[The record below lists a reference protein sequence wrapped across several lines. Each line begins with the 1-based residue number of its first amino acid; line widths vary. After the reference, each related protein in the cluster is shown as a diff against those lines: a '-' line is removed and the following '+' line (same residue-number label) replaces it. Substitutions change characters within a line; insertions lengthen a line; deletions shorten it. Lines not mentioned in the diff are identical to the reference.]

1 MVLRILFLA
10 SIGGLIGWLTNW
22 LAIKMIFRPYD
33 PYRIPLLNYT
43 VQGLLPKRKNE
54 LAQSVG
60 ATVEKEL
67 LPPELL
73 IKRVE
78 ELKLK
83 EKIEEAFAKI
93 LQERLED
100 KLRMIPQ
107 GIRQG
112 IISYLHDLSIK
123 ELDKHLDN
131 FLWQFQ
137 TSIVKESNLGKIVEE
152 QINQFSMDKLE
163 ELVFR
168 IVSTELKHIELLGG
182 VLGFIIGVIQAL
194 IMTYIKI

>member
-22 LAIKMIFRPYD
+22 LAIKMIFRPHN

-43 VQGLLPKRKNE
+43 VQGLLPKRKGE
-54 LAQSVG
+54 LAESVG

-78 ELKLK
+78 EMQIKQ
-83 EKIEEAFAKI
+83 KIEEAFAKI
-93 LQERLED
+93 LQERLDD

-107 GIRQG
+107 VIRQG
-112 IISYLHDLSIK
+112 VISYLHDLSVK

-131 FLWQFQ
+131 FIWQLQ
-137 TSIVKESNLGKIVEE
+137 NSLIKESNLGKIVEE
-152 QINQFSMDKLE
+152 QINQFSMEKLE

-182 VLGFIIGVIQAL
+182 FLGFIIGVVQAL
-194 IMTYIKI
+194 IMTYVKI